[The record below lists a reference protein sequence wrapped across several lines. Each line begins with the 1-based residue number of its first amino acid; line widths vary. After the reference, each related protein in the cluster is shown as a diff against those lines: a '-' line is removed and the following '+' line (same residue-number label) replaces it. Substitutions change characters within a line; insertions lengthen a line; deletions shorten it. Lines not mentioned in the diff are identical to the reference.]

1 MSGLY
6 EAVVAIKHGYEVN
19 ERTMY
24 DDDMIGHA
32 ETLSD
37 HHDEIIE
44 ALAKA
49 AAFDSMT
56 KAMEKNLGPEI
67 INSFKQK
74 VDECRAEIMA
84 CAPVAAAPKI

>member
-1 MSGLY
+1 MSELY
-6 EAVVAIKHGYEVN
+6 EAITAIKHGYEVN

-32 ETLSD
+32 ETLSS

-56 KAMEKNLGPEI
+56 LAMEKNFGPEI

-74 VDECRAEIMA
+74 IDEYRAEIMA
-84 CAPVAAAPKI
+84 SGPAVAGPKI